1 MRLLF
6 LFALGLA
13 TLLLTA
19 GVSAAE
25 IVTRQDRDG
34 RTITFDVRATNVNV
48 DWYANLLRDAAHGN
62 EISRVTIRIVPR
74 GEVDEFC
81 GRGASGCYGGA
92 RGNARIVVPAGQS
105 RTTAAILIHEYG
117 HHVDRWISVSGAR
130 EPNGTPAW
138 WRARDVAQLLEDG
151 KVARNYS
158 LGWGR
163 SIGEIFAEDYTVL
176 HLGTR
181 WRIRAVAPPS
191 TAVLDALRADLENA
205 PATPSSSARL
215 TPLVVKRS
223 GTLGPGE
230 RRTLPFGLLGPG
242 RRVTYTAEVG
252 SIRTAGARARMELV
266 CGQTEY
272 RKAVKSGR
280 SSARIRKTDLGPAD
294 CEIALVNR
302 TKSPLAYTVTLRL
315 KAPN

>member
-1 MRLLF
+1 MRLLV
-6 LFALGLA
+6 LFALGFV

-19 GVSAAE
+19 GVSAAK
-25 IVTRQDRDG
+25 IVTRQDEEG
-34 RTITFDVRATNVNV
+34 RTITFDERASKVNV
-48 DWYANLLRDAAHGN
+48 DWYADLLRDAAHGD

-74 GEVDEFC
+74 GDIGRFC
-81 GRGASGCYGGA
+81 GRGASGCYGGS
-92 RGNARIVVPAGQS
+92 RGNARIVVPGGQG

-117 HHVDRWISVSGAR
+117 HHADRWISVSGAR

-138 WRARDVAQLLEDG
+138 WRARDIAQLLEDG
-151 KVARNYS
+151 EVARNYS

-191 TAVLDALRADLENA
+191 SAVLDALRADLENA
-205 PATPSSSARL
+205 PGTPSSPVRAN
-215 TPLVVKRS
+215 PLVVERS

-242 RRVTYTAEVG
+242 RKVTYIAEVG
-252 SIRTAGARARMELV
+252 GVNTGGSRARMELV

-280 SSARIRKTDLGPAD
+280 ASARIRKTDLGPGD
-294 CEIALVNR
+294 CEIALGNG
-302 TKSPLAYTVTLRL
+302 TNLRLTYEVILHL